1 MRDNDLI
8 QWFKSREWK
17 GRGRLE
23 IKLIDVRKKWYVN
36 KEVTKIMSLDRI
48 EWIKKKKIH
57 VANLD

>member
-36 KEVTKIMSLDRI
+36 KEVTKIMTLDRI
-48 EWIKKKKIH
+48 EWIKKKYM
-57 VANLD
+57 